1 MTVTFFTFIKIL
13 FLITGIIKDDQG
25 KKNMHYNKEL
35 VDKIADILFFLGSVG
50 FVVSLILCV
59 ACYKYRHLS
68 KGLFYFECI
77 MGMIYTMMATE
88 ELEYFQA
95 FFIWLVLLFCFYTDS
110 AYQLIFGT
118 VTLAIQLFIVLP
130 IFHLS
135 DTHGLNLATNV
146 ILIISYFFIATIFG
160 MFSSFVS
167 QMYLHLDALN
177 T

>member
-1 MTVTFFTFIKIL
+1 MIAIFFTFIKIL

-25 KKNMHYNKEL
+25 KKNMHYNKEV
-35 VDKIADILFFLGSVG
+35 VDKVADLLFFLGSVG

-59 ACYKYRHLS
+59 ACYKYRHLT

-77 MGMIYTMMATE
+77 MATIYTMMATE
-88 ELEYFQA
+88 EQEYFQA

-110 AYQLIFGT
+110 AYQIIFGT
-118 VTLAIQLFIVLP
+118 VSFAIQIFIVLP
-130 IFHLS
+130 VFHLT
-135 DTHGLNLATNV
+135 DMHGLSLATNV
-146 ILIISYFFIATIFG
+146 ILPISYFFIATIFG
-160 MFSSFVS
+160 MFSSFVR